1 MRTGKIWSKYFNCSF
16 SFKSFY
22 FIYNLYVYEAY
33 YFIFLQQAATIAF
46 KLKLQKQF
54 DVTEVTT

>member
-1 MRTGKIWSKYFNCSF
+1 MVNKYFNYSF